1 MEMAKKAKKG
11 LRLGKSDGPAIYTKV
26 NDVKGLGLNKREK
39 EALNLNYGSLV
50 VPGLSTHVAEWLMH
64 DIFQKDFTYHRTHTP
79 TSLRTISCHIGSES

>member
-1 MEMAKKAKKG
+1 
-11 LRLGKSDGPAIYTKV
+11 
-26 NDVKGLGLNKREK
+26 
-39 EALNLNYGSLV
+39 LNLNYGSLV